1 MSKLKIKLSLYINYF
16 VIGLMLNSVGIVI
29 LQVIVHYHV
38 SESGASVL
46 EAFKDLS
53 IAVFSF
59 FLASY
64 IPKFGYKKSMLTA
77 LIVVTAAS
85 LGMKFFDSF
94 LMSKVLFAATGFS
107 FGLIKVSAYSTV
119 GLITDNSDE
128 HASVMS
134 ILEGI
139 FQVGVLSGYW
149 IFGFFIGDSD
159 PTSKSWLN
167 TYWVLAGLCIFAFIN
182 LFSTK
187 LDESEVQKEEK
198 KFSITHEFLEM
209 LALIRF
215 PLVLI
220 FILSAFVY
228 VLIEQSIQT
237 WLPTFNKSILQMPN
251 AISVQIVSIF
261 AGAIAFGRIASGYFI
276 KKFSWMK
283 VLTTCI
289 VLAMLLVI
297 FVLPITSGIKAGSI
311 NSWTEVPPAGF
322 ILPLIGMFLG
332 PIYPALNSTILS
344 VLPKHRQSAMS
355 GLIVIFSALGGTTGS
370 LLTGYIFGHFS
381 GQTAFYFSLIP
392 MGILFIILFI
402 YRGVRSKFRFE
413 EF

>member
-29 LQVIVHYHV
+29 LQVIIHYHV

-59 FLASY
+59 LLASY
-64 IPKFGYKKSMLTA
+64 IPRFGYKKSMLA
-77 LIVVTAAS
+77 ALLIVTTAS
-85 LGMKFFDSF
+85 VGMRLFDSF
-94 LMSKVLFAATGFS
+94 LMSKILFAATGFS

-119 GLITDNSDE
+119 GLVTENSDQ

-134 ILEGI
+134 VLEGI

-182 LFSTK
+182 LFTTK
-187 LDESEVQKEEK
+187 LDESEVQKAEEK
-198 KFSITHEFLEM
+198 YSVVHEFLEM
-209 LALIRF
+209 FALIRF

-220 FILSAFVY
+220 FILSAFMY

-237 WLPTFNKSILQMPN
+237 WLPTFNKNILQMPN

-283 VLTTCI
+283 VLSSCI

-322 ILPLIGMFLG
+322 ILPFIGMFLG
-332 PIYPALNSTILS
+332 PIYPALNSSILS

-381 GQTAFYFSLIP
+381 GQTAFYFSLLP
-392 MGILFIILFI
+392 MGIMLTILFI
-402 YRGVRSKFRFE
+402 YRGVRNKFRFE

>member
-1 MSKLKIKLSLYINYF
+1 MQKFKVKLSLYINYF

-29 LQVIVHYHV
+29 LQVIIHYNV
-38 SESGASVL
+38 TEGAASVL

-53 IAVFSF
+53 IAIFSF
-59 FLASY
+59 ILASY
-64 IPKFGYKKSMLTA
+64 IPKYGYKRSMLTA
-77 LIVVTAAS
+77 LLVVTAAS
-85 LGMKFFDSF
+85 LGMRFFDGF
-94 LMSKVLFAATGFS
+94 LMTKILFAATGFS

-119 GLITDNSDE
+119 GLVTDNADE

-134 ILEGI
+134 VLEGI

-149 IFGFFIGDSD
+149 IFGFFIGDGD
-159 PTSKSWLN
+159 PASKSWLN
-167 TYWVLAGLCIFAFIN
+167 TYWVLAALCLIAFLN
-182 LFSTK
+182 LLTVK
-187 LDESEVQKEEK
+187 LDESEVTKAEE
-198 KFSITHEFLEM
+198 KFSIVHEFVEM

-215 PLVLI
+215 PLVLV
-220 FILSAFVY
+220 FILSAFLY

-283 VLTTCI
+283 VLTTNI
-289 VLAMLLVI
+289 IFSMLLVI
-297 FVLPITSGIKAGSI
+297 LVLPITRGIEVGSI
-311 NSWTEVPPAGF
+311 NNWTDVPLAGF
-322 ILPLIGMFLG
+322 LLPMVGLFLG
-332 PIYPALNSTILS
+332 PIYPALNSSILS
-344 VLPKHRQSAMS
+344 ILPKHRQSAMS

-370 LLTGYIFGHFS
+370 LTTGYIFGHFS
-381 GQTAFYFSLIP
+381 GQTAFYFSLVP
-392 MGILFIILFI
+392 MAILFSILFFYNNI
-402 YRGVRSKFRFE
+402 RKKFRFK